1 MYDILIVDDEPAAR
15 KSLEYLLDWEKHG
28 FQIAGEAA
36 SGSAALELMGNQSFS
51 LVITDIRMP
60 GMDGLALAERIKET
74 TDVPVIIVSG
84 YEDFE
89 YARKAVRI
97 GVHDYLLKPVEA
109 EELAAKLSTVKR
121 DIENRLL
128 TEQRLYHALP
138 IMRDQWLR
146 HWAHG
151 VLDDAGFVQKLELS
165 IPSSGEGRFSLMLI
179 ELDAPAIAKYEQR
192 DQELRI
198 RRFAVRNVVEEACKS
213 QGLVFEESDLRY
225 GLIWM
230 GTAEMMEMDALLGQ
244 ARTIRETV
252 MLYAKESV
260 SVSVG
265 PSVGSFQELVHSYLS
280 ALKVLEERPIHDR
293 EPILQG
299 SGLDWK
305 REPQAKQNIEQVK
318 ELVRKQFHQNIN
330 LRLIAGQIY
339 MNPTYLG
346 QLFKIHEGVSFQQ
359 YLLKLRMEHAK
370 ELLQHTD
377 KKVYEIAAEVGY
389 REMDWFYKKFREYE
403 GKSPGEYRGES

>member
-252 MLYAKESV
+252 MRYAKESV